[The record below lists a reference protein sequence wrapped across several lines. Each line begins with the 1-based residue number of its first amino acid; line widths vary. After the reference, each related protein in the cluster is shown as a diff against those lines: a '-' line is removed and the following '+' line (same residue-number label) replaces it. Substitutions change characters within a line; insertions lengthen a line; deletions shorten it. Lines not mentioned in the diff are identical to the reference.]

1 MKEKNLEVAT
11 VKNNE
16 TTSENTTI
24 TLDTKQNTKVP
35 TGKVKTLA
43 QRNKIRKEREEQ
55 YRNFRI
61 NCLKRRAKRMKL
73 SEEET
78 NAKIEELKKV
88 LEGTHN
94 YNVLLLFNRDNAKMI
109 KEMFTNDSIECKI
122 FTDYY
127 AWLIADDELLKELRE
142 MLPDGTKIHPYAIR
156 KKLSWPSSSEETKKA
171 KKPYTKAEKKAL
183 ALAAKKKRKQDK
195 IAAHLNHKEHAKQ
208 RKEEHNKQARK
219 LAKAKMLFE
228 KRARKASKKKG
239 GTVVHMTSKKASNA
253 KKKASTNVKKAA

>member
-16 TTSENTTI
+16 TTSENTT
-24 TLDTKQNTKVP
+24 TNLNTKQDTKIP

-78 NAKIEELKKV
+78 KAKIEELKKV

-94 YNVLLLFNRDNAKMI
+94 YNVLLLFNRNNAKMI
-109 KEMFTNDSIECKI
+109 KEIFANDNIECKI

-142 MLPDGTKIHPYAIR
+142 MLPEGTKIHPYAIR
-156 KKLSWPSSSEETKKA
+156 KKLSWSSEETKKA
-171 KKPYTKAEKKAL
+171 KKPYTKAEKKSL

-208 RKEEHNKQARK
+208 QKEERNKRARK
-219 LAKAKMLFE
+219 IAKAKMLFE
-228 KRARKASKKKG
+228 KRARKASQKKG
-239 GTVVHMTSKKASNA
+239 GTVVHMTSKKASSV